1 MPDVFEIGD
10 APGSSAGAQVLQ
22 VDQVLR
28 GTLSSTTD
36 LDYYNINLVA
46 GQTYVIALVG
56 TGLNGVVDPALEM
69 RDQFGTL
76 IGDFDDGLPNA
87 NSLATY
93 TALSTGTY
101 SVGVRA
107 FNSLSSGQYG
117 LSYTAQNKAVFDA
130 DMAAGVLNSASTW
143 AAGQGLPATV
153 SFGFRSTGASYVVD
167 GSNVATFTALTGVEQ
182 TAVRQ
187 ILAMISQVCGLTFTD
202 ANPNGLTNTAAI
214 LFGNYY
220 DPNDGAGAFAY
231 SPGSTDPTN
240 QDGDVWL
247 NTDSISTTAVTLGSY
262 DYATIIHEIGHAL
275 GLSHPGVYNA
285 APDVTI
291 TYAANAQFFED
302 SEQYTIM
309 SYFNADDTGAIVPGH
324 PVTLMLSDIE
334 VLQNIYGANMATRT
348 GNTVYGFNSNAG
360 GVYNFAT
367 NGNSAL
373 CIWDGGGTDTVDFSG
388 FAQDQQISLVS
399 GAFSNVGGMT
409 ASFSIAMRANI
420 ENAVGGSGSDDI
432 TGNAL
437 ANRLSG
443 GNGIDRL
450 NGGLGADVLEGGAG
464 ADVLNGGD
472 DIDAADY
479 RQSTGTSV
487 NVSLLTGIAT
497 GGHAQGDTFVS
508 IEDLYGSLTQ
518 RDILIG
524 NDGVN
529 AIYGNG
535 GDDSLR
541 GEGGDDYLVG
551 GLGADAINAGAGVN
565 DWASYVTN
573 LAGQIS
579 VNLLTNIN
587 TGGDAQGDTLFFV
600 ENLEGAL
607 GIRSI
612 LVGNDLVNKIV
623 GHNGVDSIRGEG
635 GNDTIEGG
643 AGADSLNAG
652 AGIDTVTYEHSTAGV
667 TVDLKIATQVSAG
680 EASGDSLFFFENI
693 TGSDKADTLIGNLLA
708 NTLVGGLGADTLDG
722 GTGSDVLRGGGGAD
736 TFRFQDLSFGSDRV
750 VDWEDGVD
758 KISIALPLETS
769 FAGLSI
775 TGNGTTSVM
784 VRGFNTSG
792 TIVVQSASA
801 FTLDASDFMFV

>member
-10 APGSSAGAQVLQ
+10 APASSAGAQVLQ

-28 GTLSSTTD
+28 GTLSTTTD
-36 LDYYNINLVA
+36 VDYYNINLVA
-46 GQTYVIALVG
+46 GQTYTIAVVG
-56 TGLNGVVDPALEM
+56 TGLNGVVDPIFEM

-87 NSLATY
+87 NSLTTY

-101 SVGVRA
+101 SVGIRA
-107 FNSLSSGQYG
+107 FDSLSSGQYG

-130 DMAAGVLNSASTW
+130 DMAAGVMNSASTW

-153 SFGFRSTGASYVVD
+153 SFGFRSTGASYVVE

-187 ILAMISQVCGLTFTD
+187 ILSMISQVCGVTFTD
-202 ANPNGLTNTAAI
+202 ANPNGFTNNAAM
-214 LFGNYY
+214 LFGNYN
-220 DPNDGAGAFAY
+220 DPSDGAGAFAY

-247 NTDSISTTAVTLGSY
+247 NTDSISTTAIPFGSY

-285 APDVTI
+285 APGVSI
-291 TYAANAQFFED
+291 TYPVNAQFFQD
-302 SEQYTIM
+302 SEQYTVM
-309 SYFNADDTGAIVPGH
+309 SYFDAIETGAVVPGH

-334 VLQNIYGANMATRT
+334 VLQNIYGANMATRS
-348 GNTVYGFNSNAG
+348 GDTVYGFNSNAG
-360 GVYNFAT
+360 GIYNFTT

-373 CIWDGGGTDTVDFSG
+373 CIWDGGGTDTLDFSG
-388 FAQDQQISLVS
+388 FAQNQQISLVS

-409 ASFSIAMRANI
+409 ASFSIAMGANI

-443 GNGIDRL
+443 GNGADTL
-450 NGGLGADVLEGGAG
+450 KGDLGADILAGGAG
-464 ADVLNGGD
+464 GDVLDGGEGT
-472 DIDAADY
+472 DAADY
-479 RQSTGTSV
+479 RQSTGTSI
-487 NVSLLTGIAT
+487 NVSLLAGTAS
-497 GGHAQGDTFVS
+497 GGHAAGDTLIS
-508 IEDLYGSLTQ
+508 IEDLYGSLTL

-524 NDGVN
+524 NDGAN
-529 AIYGNG
+529 ALYGNG

-565 DWASYVTN
+565 DWASYITN
-573 LAGQIS
+573 VVGQIS

-612 LVGNDLVNKIV
+612 LIGNDLANKIV

-643 AGADSLNAG
+643 AGGDSLSAG
-652 AGIDTVTYEHSTAGV
+652 AGIDTVTYANSTAGV
-667 TVDLKIATQVSAG
+667 TVDLKSILQVSAG
-680 EASGDSLFFFENI
+680 EASGDNLFFFENV
-693 TGSDKADTLIGNLLA
+693 TGSDQADTLTGNLVA
-708 NTLVGGLGADTLDG
+708 NTLVGGLGADTIDG

-736 TFRFQDLSFGSDRV
+736 TFRFQDLGFGSDRIM
-750 VDWEDGVD
+750 DWEDGVD
-758 KISIALPLETS
+758 KISISLPLETS
-769 FAGLSI
+769 FAGL
-775 TGNGTTSVM
+775 TFTNNGTASVI
-784 VRGFNTSG
+784 VRGFSTSG
-792 TIVVQSASA
+792 TIVVQSAGA